1 MNYFLLHTMYYAT
14 SRSQYITQDLRNPF
28 EIGKLTSKMLKKMIF
43 HSLTQESAVI
53 ITLPKLKDIAF
64 DKSLPSKN
72 C

>member
-1 MNYFLLHTMYYAT
+1 
-14 SRSQYITQDLRNPF
+14 
-28 EIGKLTSKMLKKMIF
+28 MIF

>member
-1 MNYFLLHTMYYAT
+1 
-14 SRSQYITQDLRNPF
+14 
-28 EIGKLTSKMLKKMIF
+28 MIF

-53 ITLPKLKDIAF
+53 IILPKLKDIAF